1 MERYEV
7 TPPSG
12 YDALAGRWLWAMQE
26 ARKRTLRLLEDESLG
41 QQLLDWEGPD
51 GNENTIGSL
60 LYHIAEV
67 EMGWLWGNIKG
78 LSQMPPDIQTL
89 FPFESEYEE
98 TGRITRVPGVPLA
111 EHLARLETSRVVF
124 LKEVRGLAATEWQT
138 LKPDPL
144 DSTYEATPEWIL
156 YHLIEHELEH
166 NEQISAIL
174 TRATLL
180 I

>member
-1 MERYEV
+1 MIRYEV
-7 TPPSG
+7 TPLPG
-12 YDALAGRWLWAMQE
+12 YDDVIGRWLWALQE
-26 ARKRTLRLLEDESLG
+26 ARKRTL
-41 QQLLDWEGPD
+41 QLLQNAAPDQSVLDWDGPD

-78 LSQMPPDIQTL
+78 LLEMPPDIQAA
-89 FPFESEYEE
+89 FPFESEYEA
-98 TGRITRVPGVPLA
+98 TGRITSVPGVPLG
-111 EHLARLETSRVVF
+111 EHLARLERSREVF
-124 LKEVRGLAATEWQT
+124 LTEVRGMPATEWQT

-166 NEQISAIL
+166 NEQISAML
-174 TRATLL
+174 SRAGLVS
-180 I
+180 

>member
-7 TPPSG
+7 TPLSG
-12 YDALAGRWLWAMQE
+12 YGDVVGRWLWALQE
-26 ARKRTLRLLEDESLG
+26 ARKRTLRLLQDEALD
-41 QQLLDWEGPD
+41 QRLLDWGGPD
-51 GNENTIGSL
+51 GNENAIGSL

-78 LSQMPPDIQTL
+78 LTQMPPDIL
-89 FPFESEYEE
+89 KAFPFEPDEEE
-98 TGRITRVPGVPLA
+98 TGRITSVPGVPLQ
-111 EHLARLETSRVVF
+111 EHLARLERSRDVF
-124 LKEVRGLAATEWQT
+124 LMEVKGLPATEWQT

-144 DSTYEATPEWIL
+144 DSSCEATPEWIL

-174 TRATLL
+174 SRAADAW
-180 I
+180 